1 MKRYFLFFIIITKT
15 LIISAQQQTNY
26 EELKATI
33 NENSLPLVNITV
45 DINNVSKEEYIPAL
59 IEITDPLKRTDNNLT
74 TNFKCKI
81 KYRGASSLA
90 YEKKSFAIKL
100 IDDEGNSLDA
110 SVLGIRED
118 DKWILNAMAI
128 DRIRMRDRLLFDVW
142 NDMSS
147 TPYDTD
153 YDNRNG
159 TKGYFVEVFLNGE
172 YHGLYCMT
180 DKINRKLLGLKKIK
194 EGNDGTITVRG
205 LLLKCNSWCDA
216 ACLHGYDDEPM
227 DSEEWN
233 NWELQY
239 PDEYPSTDTYT
250 PLANLIDF
258 CSKTSDESFKSG
270 YEQYFWRQN
279 ILDYHIF
286 YLTFCIFDNLMKNT
300 FLSTVDLT
308 KGNKY
313 MITPWDLDCSLGGFW
328 EGSHNDYL
336 VNNDEVTTYPFAR
349 LWKEDI
355 DGYKDDLCNLWETLS
370 KTIFSEEAVAKR
382 MSEYAGMFVT
392 SGAWAREYQKWNG
405 NPVVLT
411 ENPQDELDY
420 VNKWFHSNHINLDNY
435 FYKNHTGISSL
446 QNETPDDVKP
456 RYNIS
461 GQRVGENYKGIVIE
475 NGKKLFIK

>member
-45 DINNVSKEEYIPAL
+45 DINNISKEEYIPAL

-205 LLLKCNSWCDA
+205 LLLKCNQNGA
-216 ACLHGYDDEPM
+216 ASTLTGYYDEPM
-227 DSEEWN
+227 DKEEWN
-233 NWELQY
+233 YWELQY
-239 PDEYPSTDTYT
+239 PDEYPSVETYT

-258 CSKTSDESFKSG
+258 CTETSDDVFKNE

-279 ILDYHIF
+279 LLDYHLF
-286 YLTFCIFDNLMKNT
+286 YLTFAIFDNFMKNT

-308 KGNKY
+308 KGNKF
-313 MITPWDLDCSLGGFW
+313 MITPWDLDCSLGGLYD
-328 EGSHNDYL
+328 GSHNEL
-336 VNNDEVTTYPFAR
+336 LINNDNIYQNPFTR
-349 LWKEDI
+349 LWNKNVN
-355 DGYKDDLCNLWETLS
+355 GYKEDLCNLWQKLS
-370 KTIFSEEAVAKR
+370 KTMFSEQTIAKR
-382 MSEYAGMFVT
+382 MNDYAGKFVT
-392 SGAWAREYQKWNG
+392 SGAWAREYEKWNG
-405 NPVVLT
+405 NPVILT
-411 ENPQDELDY
+411 ENPQDELNY
-420 VNKWFHSNHINLDNY
+420 INQWFHKNHVYLNNY
-435 FYKNHTGISSL
+435 FKDIDTGISLL
-446 QNETPDDVKP
+446 QDDIQKNKIK
-456 RYNIS
+456 YNLS
-461 GQRVGENYKGIVIE
+461 GQKVSENYKGIIIY
-475 NGKKLFIK
+475 NGKKMFVK